1 MMTDNGMRPIHPG
14 EILREEFLD
23 PMGMSVNALAKA
35 LRVPPTRMNEIV
47 RENRGI
53 TADTAMRL
61 ARHFGTTE
69 RFWLN
74 LQMEY
79 ELRTAQVRNAS
90 RIAEEVAPYSVTA
103 QGGSNRGYRR

>member
-1 MMTDNGMRPIHPG
+1 MTDNGMRPIHPG
-14 EILREEFLD
+14 EILREEYLE
-23 PMGMSVNALAKA
+23 PTGMSVNALSKA
-35 LRVPPTRMNEIV
+35 LRVPATRMNEIV

-61 ARHFGTTE
+61 ARYFNTSE

-79 ELRTAQVRNAS
+79 ELREAQVQRGS
-90 RIAEEVAPYSVTA
+90 RIAEEVAPYNT
-103 QGGSNRGYRR
+103 